1 MKIKDRSLYMR
12 LRSIKQMDKFESF
25 AKEII
30 AEPTEIHPVISQFMA
45 DIMAKS
51 SYISPNLAIEFIIKV
66 GDKAFYTNYRK
77 SSGFRFNTEGLIRLL
92 SVAVPDEAIEARLGE
107 MLYER
112 LNAKDWVRTIQILKA
127 LKDYGSLTCLPVL
140 EVLDYDFSV
149 EFQVAKVK
157 SNLMVAPNSLTT
169 NSDLYFEAWASNINS
184 KVVIKVAKLL
194 KETIKNIK
202 ARDHH
207 PQYLIY

>member
-1 MKIKDRSLYMR
+1 MR
-12 LRSIKQMDKFESF
+12 LQSIKQMDKFESF

-30 AEPTEIHPVISQFMA
+30 SEPTEIHPVISQLMGN
-45 DIMAKS
+45 IMAKS

-66 GDKAFYTNYRK
+66 GDKAFYTDYRK
-77 SSGFRFNTEGLIRLL
+77 SSQFRFNTEGLIRLL

-112 LNAKDWVRTIQILKA
+112 LNTKDWITTIQILKA
-127 LKDYGSLTCLPVL
+127 LKDHGSLTCLPVL
-140 EVLDYDFSV
+140 EVLDYDFSL

-157 SNLMVAPNSLTT
+157 SNLKVAPNSLTT
-169 NSDLYFEAWASNINS
+169 SSDLYFEAWASNVDS

-202 ARDHH
+202 ARNHN
-207 PQYLIY
+207 PEYLIY